1 MSPLVG
7 RMIGVVVLCLLVG
20 LFLTHLGIAARGI
33 VNDTWHTILAVARL
47 IGDLVM
53 WAVPY
58 ILLGAVVVLPLLL
71 LGYLIKRAAGWR

>member
-1 MSPLVG
+1 
-7 RMIGVVVLCLLVG
+7 MIGVVVLCLLVG